1 MQSKNKKV
9 HVFIVSDATG
19 LTAQR
24 VITAALV
31 QFPEITPA
39 YNRFPNIQTKKQI
52 ETILEEADKFNAIII
67 YSLVSEE
74 LRSYFYQIKRK
85 KKIYAIDLLGP
96 LLKRIGRLW
105 DIMPTSRPGLLSG
118 LDEASFRLSESID
131 YTLRHDDGQN
141 IETLHE
147 ADIIILGISRT
158 SKTPTSF
165 FLSCNNNLKVANI
178 PIIPFEPLPENVL
191 TVKKRKIGFTISP
204 EKVAII
210 RAKRL
215 SYTAPSDYTDIEAI
229 RGELL
234 YSHKIFRQIR
244 GIQIIDVSNSSIE
257 EISDQI
263 LSSP

>member
-1 MQSKNKKV
+1 MPPKNKKV

-24 VITAALV
+24 VIAAALV
-31 QFPEITPA
+31 QFPEITPV
-39 YNRFPNIQTKKQI
+39 YDRFPNIQTKKQI
-52 ETILEEADKFNAIII
+52 ESILEEAENFDAIII

-74 LRSYFYQIKRK
+74 LRRYFYQVRKK
-85 KKIYAIDLLGP
+85 KKIYTIDLLGP

-105 DIMPTSRPGLLSG
+105 DLMPTSRPGLLKG

-158 SKTPTSF
+158 SKTPTSIY
-165 FLSCNNNLKVANI
+165 LSCNNNLKVANI
-178 PIIPFEPLPENVL
+178 PIIPYEQIPENVL

-210 RAKRL
+210 RSKRL
-215 SYTAPSDYTDIEAI
+215 SYTEPSDYTNIEAI
-229 RGELL
+229 RRELL

-244 GIQIIDVSNSSIE
+244 GIQIFDVSNSSIE

-263 LSSP
+263 SSSL

>member
-131 YTLRHDDGQN
+131 YTLRH
-141 IETLHE
+141 
-147 ADIIILGISRT
+147 
-158 SKTPTSF
+158 
-165 FLSCNNNLKVANI
+165 
-178 PIIPFEPLPENVL
+178 
-191 TVKKRKIGFTISP
+191 
-204 EKVAII
+204 
-210 RAKRL
+210 
-215 SYTAPSDYTDIEAI
+215 
-229 RGELL
+229 
-234 YSHKIFRQIR
+234 
-244 GIQIIDVSNSSIE
+244 
-257 EISDQI
+257 
-263 LSSP
+263 

>member
-1 MQSKNKKV
+1 MQSKDKKV

-31 QFPEITPA
+31 QFPEVHPI
-39 YNRFPNIQTKKQI
+39 YNRFPNIQTKDQI
-52 ETILEEADKFNAIII
+52 ETILEEAENFNAIII
-67 YSLVSEE
+67 YSLVSKE
-74 LRSYFYQIKRK
+74 LRSFFYQIRKK

-105 DIMPTSRPGLLSG
+105 DMMPTSRPGLLTG

-147 ADIIILGISRT
+147 ADLIILGISRT

-165 FLSCNNNLKVANI
+165 YLSCNNNLKVANI
-178 PIIPFEPLPENVL
+178 PIFLHEQLPENVL
-191 TVKKRKIGFTISP
+191 TFKKRKIGFTISP
-204 EKVAII
+204 EKVANI
-210 RAKRL
+210 RTKRL
-215 SYTAPSDYTDIEAI
+215 SYTEPSDYTSIEAI
-229 RGELL
+229 RRELL
-234 YSHKIFRQIR
+234 FSHKIFRQIR
-244 GIQIIDVSNSSIE
+244 GIQIIDVTNSSIE

>member
-31 QFPEITPA
+31 QFPEINPI
-39 YNRFPNIQTKKQI
+39 YNRFPNIQNKKQV
-52 ETILEEADKFNAIII
+52 ETILSEAEKFNAIVI
-67 YSLVSEE
+67 YSLVSKE
-74 LRSYFYQIKRK
+74 LRSYFFQAK
-85 KKIYAIDLLGP
+85 KKKNIYSIDLLGP

-105 DIMPTSRPGLLSG
+105 DLMPTSQPGLLKG

-131 YTLRHDDGQN
+131 FTLRHDDGQN
-141 IETLHE
+141 LETLHE
-147 ADIIILGISRT
+147 ADIVILGISRT

-165 FLSCNNNLKVANI
+165 YLSCNNNLKVANI
-178 PIIPFEPLPENVL
+178 PIVFNEQLPENVL
-191 TVKKRKIGFTISP
+191 IAKKPKIGFTISP

-210 RAKRL
+210 RKKRL
-215 SYTAPSDYTDIEAI
+215 SYTDPSDYTNIEAI
-229 RGELL
+229 RRELL

-244 GIQIIDVSNSSIE
+244 DIQIIDVTNSSIE

-263 LSSP
+263 LAVR